1 MTVQVGSLQR
11 TNWRTRLFGQPL
23 QIIREHKRAYLGINI
38 FYYALILVGMLYAE
52 FNPELQQTVLQQVG
66 VAFTQGPLQAV
77 TDAYVNT
84 QIVQA
89 TALTFVVNLFVGSF
103 ATITLP
109 SLIIPF
115 SGFLMGGYRA
125 FLWGLIY
132 SPTTPDM
139 QFILLPHSLTLL
151 IEGQAY
157 VLALFAAFVQGKAFL
172 KPRSVGSTSH
182 REGYWMGLKLTAQL
196 YILIVAVLLIAA
208 VYEVLEAAYTLRFY
222 AGQP

>member
-1 MTVQVGSLQR
+1 MTALVETIHR
-11 TNWRTRLFGQPL
+11 ATWRTRLFGQPL
-23 QIIREHKRAYLGINI
+23 QIIRAHQRAYLGINI
-38 FYYALILVGMLYAE
+38 FYYTLILVGMVYAA
-52 FNPELQQTVLQQVG
+52 FNPELQQAVLKQVG

-77 TDAYVNT
+77 GDAYVNT

-89 TALTFVVNLFVGSF
+89 TALTFLVNLFIGSF

-125 FLWGLIY
+125 LLWGLIY

-139 QFILLPHSLTLL
+139 QFILIPHALTLL

-172 KPRSVGSTSH
+172 KPRSVGTTSH
-182 REGYWMGLKLTAQL
+182 REGYWIGLKLTAQL

-208 VYEVLEAAYTLRFY
+208 VYEVLEAAFILRFY
-222 AGQP
+222 TGQP